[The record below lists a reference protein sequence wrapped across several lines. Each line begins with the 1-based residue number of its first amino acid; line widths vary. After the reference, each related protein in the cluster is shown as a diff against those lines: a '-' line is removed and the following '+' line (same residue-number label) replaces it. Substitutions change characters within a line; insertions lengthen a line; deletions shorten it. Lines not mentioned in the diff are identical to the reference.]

1 MLHLQKTKFINFM
14 KSLKSSFSLL
24 FICFIFNI
32 GKSQSI
38 EKTQIDN
45 IFFELVLKDMGK
57 DKNIDNFCDNSILSE
72 IHSLRIDLQATTFKN
87 KNKSMPDDFLSL
99 DISPRFSLG
108 WNTGGEGKVYLIK
121 KDKFKTKKPKWDHC
135 NTVYYDKFLSEL
147 TYEDFINQKWD
158 FLSSMKN
165 LKSLVIYVNGS
176 CEANLNNFTIFSNNT
191 LNLKDLMNL
200 EELALNGT
208 TDINRNLNEIIV
220 FGNNNKL
227 KDITNITYRQ
237 FSSLSNS
244 SNLKNIR
251 TVIFSH
257 PIDTLLKIKRIN
269 KIENLYLNISKN
281 IVKNDTLMLDE
292 SFPLLDFVDTVNSLF
307 LTTQIDFKR
316 TTQFNLIFRNNTVIN
331 LLNLEGFKNDLYR
344 IKSLFTLNIDISRY
358 KHFLK
363 FSDFQHPYGD
373 YDGTTQR
380 YYNYF
385 IPIKLKL
392 SLNTFQLENY
402 KNPNNLFPKI
412 KESSANIP
420 TTDWFEINH
429 IKTESEKNAELEQ
442 IKIQKEIKRK
452 EEEFNNSLLSKKYDS
467 EIKSI
472 FDKIIIQVVA
482 LNLVAKDVEKLILN
496 QNDKLG
502 ESIGH
507 KLTEDES
514 KYFYKRIEEYAA
526 EYQKQ
531 IDLYNLLYSN

>member
-1 MLHLQKTKFINFM
+1 
-14 KSLKSSFSLL
+14 
-24 FICFIFNI
+24 
-32 GKSQSI
+32 
-38 EKTQIDN
+38 
-45 IFFELVLKDMGK
+45 
-57 DKNIDNFCDNSILSE
+57 
-72 IHSLRIDLQATTFKN
+72 
-87 KNKSMPDDFLSL
+87 
-99 DISPRFSLG
+99 
-108 WNTGGEGKVYLIK
+108 
-121 KDKFKTKKPKWDHC
+121 
-135 NTVYYDKFLSEL
+135 
-147 TYEDFINQKWD
+147 
-158 FLSSMKN
+158 
-165 LKSLVIYVNGS
+165 
-176 CEANLNNFTIFSNNT
+176 
-191 LNLKDLMNL
+191 
-200 EELALNGT
+200 
-208 TDINRNLNEIIV
+208 
-220 FGNNNKL
+220 
-227 KDITNITYRQ
+227 
-237 FSSLSNS
+237 
-244 SNLKNIR
+244 
-251 TVIFSH
+251 
-257 PIDTLLKIKRIN
+257 
-269 KIENLYLNISKN
+269 
-281 IVKNDTLMLDE
+281 
-292 SFPLLDFVDTVNSLF
+292 
-307 LTTQIDFKR
+307 
-316 TTQFNLIFRNNTVIN
+316 
-331 LLNLEGFKNDLYR
+331 
-344 IKSLFTLNIDISRY
+344 
-358 KHFLK
+358 LK